1 VGLDFESGA
10 PKTIGD
16 VRAVPP
22 DVISLSEDTKPLIG
36 IDNGGIFECDVP
48 LYGNDDQ
55 CPAAGGEDAME
66 LLHRPSV
73 VGNVLEDM
81 AADDDVARVIRELDV
96 CHIQP
101 QFDVISFEIRGS
113 IPGTQTLTEQR
124 LEAAL
129 RREMENTLGP
139 TVEEVGIV
147 VQQKPDKPIPL
158 QRSTVDAL
166 GFGTGRIPVG
176 AETSG

>member
-1 VGLDFESGA
+1 MGLDVESGT

-16 VRAVPP
+16 VRAVHP

-36 IDNGGIFECDVP
+36 IDDGGIFECDVP
-48 LYGNDDQ
+48 LYGDDDQ
-55 CPAAGGEDAME
+55 CPAVGGEDAME

-81 AADDDVARVIRELDV
+81 AADDDVARVVRELDV

-113 IPGTQTLTEQR
+113 IAGTQTLTEQR

-129 RREMENTLGP
+129 RCEMEDIPGAA
-139 TVEEVGIV
+139 VEEVGVV

-166 GFGTGRIPVG
+166 GFRTGRIPVG
-176 AETSG
+176 AESSG